1 MKILL
6 SPAKRMAAS
15 SASYSMVGVPTQAL
29 FQKEIAQVLAP
40 LRALSPREL
49 APLMDISP
57 RIAEQSWQYHQEIVL
72 PLNEKNAKEALFA
85 YRGDVYD
92 GLDADTL
99 SSEEVLWLQD
109 RLRILSGLYGIVR
122 PLDLIA
128 PYRLEMG
135 TKLSVAG
142 KATLYEFWE
151 EKLTQA
157 LKNELEKYEPVVNL
171 ASNQYTKVINR
182 KKLPVPVVDI
192 TFKNWKGDTLK
203 TIVLYTKRARGLMV
217 RYIAQERVT
226 TLEQLKGFQ
235 KGGYHFSEELSHENK
250 LVFVGG

>member
-1 MKILL
+1 
-6 SPAKRMAAS
+6 MAAS
-15 SASYSMVGVPTQAL
+15 SASYPMVGVPTQAL

-49 APLMDISP
+49 APLMDSSP
-57 RIAEQSWQYHQEIVL
+57 RIAEQSWQYHQEIAL

-135 TKLSVAG
+135 TKLSVEG

-157 LKNELEKYEPVVNL
+157 LKNELEKDEPVVNL
-171 ASNQYTKVINR
+171 ASDQYTKVINR

-192 TFKNWKGDTLK
+192 VFKNWKGDTLK

-235 KGGYHFSEELSHENK
+235 KGGYHFSEELSHENE

>member
-1 MKILL
+1 
-6 SPAKRMAAS
+6 
-15 SASYSMVGVPTQAL
+15 
-29 FQKEIAQVLAP
+29 
-40 LRALSPREL
+40 
-49 APLMDISP
+49 MDISP
-57 RIAEQSWQYHQEIVL
+57 RIAEQSWQYHQEISL

-135 TKLSVAG
+135 TKLAVG
-142 KATLYEFWE
+142 EKANLYKFWR

-157 LKNELEKYEPVVNL
+157 LDKELKKDELVINL
-171 ASNQYTKVINR
+171 ASDQYAKVIDRNAL
-182 KKLPVPVVDI
+182 KVPIVDI

-235 KGGYHFSEELSHENK
+235 KGGYHFSEELSHENE
-250 LVFVGG
+250 LVFVAG

>member
-15 SASYSMVGVPTQAL
+15 SASYPMVGVPTQAL
-29 FQKEIAQVLAP
+29 FQKEIAQVLAS

-57 RIAEQSWQYHQEIVL
+57 RIAEQSWQYHQEIAL

-142 KATLYEFWE
+142 KAALYEFWE

-157 LKNELEKYEPVVNL
+157 LKDELEKDEPVVNL
-171 ASNQYTKVINR
+171 ASDQYAKVINR
-182 KKLPVPVVDI
+182 KKLSVPVVDI
-192 TFKNWKGDTLK
+192 VFKNWKGDTLK

-235 KGGYHFSEELSHENK
+235 KGGYHFSEELSHENE

>member
-1 MKILL
+1 
-6 SPAKRMAAS
+6 
-15 SASYSMVGVPTQAL
+15 
-29 FQKEIAQVLAP
+29 
-40 LRALSPREL
+40 
-49 APLMDISP
+49 
-57 RIAEQSWQYHQEIVL
+57 
-72 PLNEKNAKEALFA
+72 
-85 YRGDVYD
+85 
-92 GLDADTL
+92 
-99 SSEEVLWLQD
+99 
-109 RLRILSGLYGIVR
+109 
-122 PLDLIA
+122 
-128 PYRLEMG
+128 MG

-157 LKNELEKYEPVVNL
+157 LKDELEKDEPVVNL
-171 ASNQYTKVINR
+171 ASDQYTKVINR

-192 TFKNWKGDTLK
+192 VFKNWKGDTLK

-235 KGGYHFSEELSHENK
+235 KGGYHFCEELSHENK